1 MNDGGLNDCNTIPYI
16 YYCLNSVVYGIYCQ
30 YKYVQ
35 IAFLVIYLG
44 FWFSFKSSDS
54 PAIESLDVNTLYLI
68 GMIALPVIV
77 LVMAICIFYSKK

>member
-1 MNDGGLNDCNTIPYI
+1 MIAIPFPI
-16 YYCLNSVVYGIYCQ
+16 FIAVSIVLCMGFIANIN
-30 YKYVQ
+30 KYVR

-68 GMIALPVIV
+68 GMVALPVIV
-77 LVMAICIFYSKK
+77 LVMAIYIFYLKK